1 MRRNKMVQQQHEP
14 SVKAVETVTGH
25 TPGVNDSLTTPKAT
39 KKKRRYS
46 RGLRMSQEL
55 ERGVSRAA
63 ATFSDAIAET
73 FRTYKK
79 RSRNSSLNR
88 RDGAVRDAIKN
99 WTKATSEG
107 LKTASDAPYDFV
119 KTVNRG
125 RSSRRIRDAV
135 RMIST
140 PMFR

>member
-1 MRRNKMVQQQHEP
+1 MAQQHEP
-14 SVKAVETVTGH
+14 GVKATETVTGH
-25 TPGVNDSLTTPKAT
+25 TPGVTDTLTTPKAT

-46 RGLRMSQEL
+46 RGLRVGQEL

-63 ATFSDAIAET
+63 ATFSDALAET
-73 FRTYKK
+73 FKTYKK
-79 RSRNSSLNR
+79 RSRNSSLNK

-107 LKTASDAPYDFV
+107 IKTASDAPYEFV
-119 KTVNRG
+119 KTINRG
-125 RSSRRIRDAV
+125 RASRRIRDAV
-135 RMIST
+135 RMISP

>member
-1 MRRNKMVQQQHEP
+1 MAQQHEP
-14 SVKAVETVTGH
+14 GVKTVETVTGH
-25 TPGVNDSLTTPKAT
+25 TPGGTDSHTTPKAP

-46 RGLRMSQEL
+46 RGLRVSQEL

-73 FRTYKK
+73 FKTYKK
-79 RSRNSSLNR
+79 RSSNSSFNK

-107 LKTASDAPYDFV
+107 MKTASDAPYEFV
-119 KTVNRG
+119 KSINRG
-125 RSSRRIRDAV
+125 RASRRIRDAV
-135 RMIST
+135 RMISP